1 VKYHAGITRPSGAP
15 TARHPGLLTCGN
27 TGAKECPR
35 GDMPH
40 THTPIRRQ
48 LRETIADLYVKAPE
62 SLEFVDA
69 DPDR

>member
-1 VKYHAGITRPSGAP
+1 
-15 TARHPGLLTCGN
+15 
-27 TGAKECPR
+27 
-35 GDMPH
+35 MPH

-48 LRETIADLYVKAPE
+48 LRERIADLYVEATE